1 VLSALEGLKQV
12 DADLSPFVLPAT
24 VVILILLF
32 LAQRR
37 GTAGVATFFG
47 PIMVVFFIV
56 NAALGV
62 MHIRDAWVI
71 LRALSPEPG
80 LTFLWRHG
88 TLGFIVLGSVFLA
101 VTGAEALYADM
112 GHFGRRP
119 IQAAWLFLVLP
130 ALMAI
135 ISARAP

>member
-1 VLSALEGLKQV
+1 MLGVAGAALFSGDAMITPAISVLSALEGLKQV

-37 GTAGVATFFG
+37 GTAGVAAFFG

-62 MHIRDAWVI
+62 MHIRD
-71 LRALSPEPG
+71 G
-80 LTFLWRHG
+80 LG
-88 TLGFIVLGSVFLA
+88 DPA
-101 VTGAEALYADM
+101 
-112 GHFGRRP
+112 RP
-119 IQAAWLFLVLP
+119 QP
-130 ALMAI
+130 
-135 ISARAP
+135 